1 MKRKLMLLV
10 LALPL
15 LGGCVVYAT
24 TAIAAITGMIA
35 TDMTMIGAT
44 TTAGEHNRG

>member
-15 LGGCVVYAT
+15 LGGCILY
-24 TAIAAITGMIA
+24 G
-35 TDMTMIGAT
+35 DDDYY
-44 TTAGEHNRG
+44 HRGHYWHDRDGHDHDWRDHDRR

>member
-15 LGGCVVYAT
+15 LGGCVVY
-24 TAIAAITGMIA
+24 G
-35 TDMTMIGAT
+35 DDGY
-44 TTAGEHNRG
+44 RGHYWHDRDGHDHDWRDHDRR